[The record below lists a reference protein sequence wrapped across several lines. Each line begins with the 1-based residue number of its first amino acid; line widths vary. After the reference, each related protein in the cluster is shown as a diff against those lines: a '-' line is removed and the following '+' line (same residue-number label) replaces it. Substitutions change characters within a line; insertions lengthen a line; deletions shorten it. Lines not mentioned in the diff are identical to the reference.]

1 MQKLLNKLKIK
12 RFKRKYSSLITLTQ
26 TYFGQDF
33 DEFGETIEEIVGS
46 YCDNGKDAKMWLK
59 NEIKE
64 MLKTEDD
71 SELEAY
77 MELLA
82 ENQFHPAPWGE
93 TWRSFL
99 QRVLR
104 TLPG

>member
-1 MQKLLNKLKIK
+1 MNRYRKWRI
-12 RFKRKYSSLITLTQ
+12 RRKYLSLGILIRV
-26 TYFGQDF
+26 FFSGHDF
-33 DEFGETIEEIVGS
+33 DSFGETIEEIVESFGD
-46 YCDNGKDAKMWLK
+46 YNGKDETRCLK
-59 NEIKE
+59 NEIIE

-71 SELEAY
+71 SELEVY

-82 ENQFHPAPWGE
+82 EKEFNPLPWGE

-104 TLPG
+104 TLSA